1 MHKDVQVKRTTTR
14 THNLNN
20 QVNTNWSSDSIMND
34 INKSRRN
41 GTPLLA
47 ALLEQV
53 GKWSI
58 TEEIYK
64 GQQYR
69 YLIGGEAFDWKL
81 LIYRIMDQL
90 GDQLDQSVETSA
102 LDLNVISLSEDLKRL
117 LGHEKYRAL
126 LNYYYG
132 VIVEDAILQVAEKEV
147 RKARLGKGY
156 QSQKNLGDDAF
167 LKVYHCDRDVLLTQF
182 KQQNSLS
189 PDTVLDKFEKKA
201 FTYWLFKYRLKSS
214 DRAKL
219 ASDTKKGI
227 EHLNNL

>member
-1 MHKDVQVKRTTTR
+1 MNNIQFIIHKDMQVKRTTTR

-81 LIYRIMDQL
+81 LIYRIMDVIL
-90 GDQLDQSVETSA
+90 G
-102 LDLNVISLSEDLKRL
+102 
-117 LGHEKYRAL
+117 
-126 LNYYYG
+126 
-132 VIVEDAILQVAEKEV
+132 QV
-147 RKARLGKGY
+147 
-156 QSQKNLGDDAF
+156 
-167 LKVYHCDRDVLLTQF
+167 
-182 KQQNSLS
+182 
-189 PDTVLDKFEKKA
+189 VLDIG
-201 FTYWLFKYRLKSS
+201 TIHQ
-214 DRAKL
+214 
-219 ASDTKKGI
+219 TCQ
-227 EHLNNL
+227 